1 MNDDIIFHDSDVLDD
16 ESYTT
21 EEMDTRINTRGRW
34 DPTTYN
40 YRKQLEKQEA
50 REQAALNASTI
61 NVRKTT
67 SLDQKQPFR
76 NVFMHDYF
84 NLIIFFN
91 LFNYN
96 LINTTLS
103 D

>member
-40 YRKQLEKQEA
+40 YRKQLERQEA
-50 REQAALNASTI
+50 REHLNASTV

-76 NVFMHDYF
+76 NVFLHDFIFFYNSF
-84 NLIIFFN
+84 FIIVLIYLIII
-91 LFNYN
+91 L
-96 LINTTLS
+96 LI
-103 D
+103 

>member
-1 MNDDIIFHDSDVLDD
+1 MNDDIIFHDSDVIDD

-50 REQAALNASTI
+50 REHALNSTI

-67 SLDQKQPFR
+67 TLDKLQPFR
-76 NVFMHDYF
+76 NVFMHDS
-84 NLIIFFN
+84 LFF
-91 LFNYN
+91 
-96 LINTTLS
+96 
-103 D
+103 

>member
-21 EEMDTRINTRGRW
+21 EEMDTRINSRGRW

-50 REQAALNASTI
+50 REHLNASV

-76 NVFMHDYF
+76 NVFLHDFIFYNSF
-84 NLIIFFN
+84 FIILLIYLIII
-91 LFNYN
+91 L
-96 LINTTLS
+96 LI
-103 D
+103 